1 MNTLAGYSLI
11 DRVTCAKS
19 LDRHTWCLI
28 ALCLFCLVILFF
40 EPAGGYGKVLYTHEE
55 FATVALV
62 SRGMVIP
69 AIAEAK
75 SYRSFIEQVD
85 QRLKPGDEL
94 YLFGEF
100 FNSDSVV
107 FYHRGPIET
116 IHQLPQALATKI
128 GSGNNYV
135 IMAKRG
141 WEEIRRY
148 DQSLPGPVL
157 SSMSTGP
164 EGDAP
169 LVLIQMRG

>member
-1 MNTLAGYSLI
+1 
-11 DRVTCAKS
+11 
-19 LDRHTWCLI
+19 
-28 ALCLFCLVILFF
+28 VILFF
-40 EPAGGYGKVLYTHEE
+40 EPAGGYGKVLSTHEE

-116 IHQLPQALATKI
+116 IHQITASARDQD
-128 GSGNNYV
+128 
-135 IMAKRG
+135 
-141 WEEIRRY
+141 WIR
-148 DQSLPGPVL
+148 
-157 SSMSTGP
+157 
-164 EGDAP
+164 
-169 LVLIQMRG
+169 

>member
-1 MNTLAGYSLI
+1 
-11 DRVTCAKS
+11 
-19 LDRHTWCLI
+19 
-28 ALCLFCLVILFF
+28 
-40 EPAGGYGKVLYTHEE
+40 
-55 FATVALV
+55 
-62 SRGMVIP
+62 MVMP

-94 YLFGEF
+94 YLLGEF

-128 GSGNNYV
+128 RSGNNYI
-135 IMAKRG
+135 IMAKRS

-148 DQSLPGPVL
+148 DPSLPGPVL
-157 SSMSTGP
+157 SSTSTGP

-169 LVLIQMRG
+169 LVLIQMQE